1 MAGCL
6 LINQTDHRD
15 HRRQLTSD
23 FPEVM
28 SCQFPMYFRGL
39 MANHD
44 FLMDA
49 KKKGSTMTKGN
60 VINTPIGRR
69 TFLAGLTAFSAA
81 PLIGGFPNIARAQ
94 DKKLRIGL
102 YGGYFKDTFDA
113 EIFPDF
119 TAATGIAVESVAE
132 PTGEVWLVQLEQA
145 AKAGKSPVDISMMA
159 GVPLIRGINSGLW
172 APLDTKKLPNLK
184 NVKPSLVRTNSA
196 GDVVSVGA
204 TSWYITLVSNTD
216 VYKEAP
222 TSWKDIWDPK
232 YKDSLGLLANVGN
245 SYLLEVAAKTYFGGI
260 KHLDTD
266 DGIREACAKVGEL
279 KPNVRLWYRDEA
291 QFEQALKS
299 GEIPMGQY
307 YHDVT
312 RLAVKDGFPV
322 RSTMPIEGGI
332 YDYGSWAVA
341 KAAASSLDLAY
352 VYIDYMSQ
360 PSTQAKLARKLGSAP
375 IVDRALTDLTD
386 EEFESVSSTIDP
398 ITPHYEMQALKTD
411 FINQVWSE
419 MQQG

>member
-1 MAGCL
+1 
-6 LINQTDHRD
+6 
-15 HRRQLTSD
+15 
-23 FPEVM
+23 M
-28 SCQFPMYFRGL
+28 SIESI
-39 MANHD
+39 
-44 FLMDA
+44 A
-49 KKKGSTMTKGN
+49 KAA
-60 VINTPIGRR
+60 VGRR
-69 TFLAGLTAFSAA
+69 TILKGLSGLGLAPVISGY
-81 PLIGGFPNIARAQ
+81 PNILRAQ
-94 DKKLRIGL
+94 EKKLRVGL

-119 TAATGIAVESVAE
+119 TAATGIEIESVGE
-132 PTGEVWLVQLEQA
+132 PTGEVWLIQLEQA

-159 GVPLIRGINSGLW
+159 GVPVIRGANSGLW
-172 APLDTKKLPNLK
+172 APLDQKKIPNIK
-184 NVKPSLVRTNSA
+184 YIKPELVRENGA
-196 GDVVSVGA
+196 GEIVAIGA
-204 TSWYITLVSNTD
+204 TSWYVTLVSNTD
-216 VYKEAP
+216 VYPEAP

-245 SYLLEVAAKTYFGGI
+245 SYLLEVAAKVYFGGI

-307 YHDVT
+307 FHDVT
-312 RLAVKDGFPV
+312 RLAVRDGFPV

-332 YDYGSWAVA
+332 YDYGTWAVT

-352 VYIDYMSQ
+352 VYMDYMSQ

-375 IVDRALTDLTD
+375 VVERSTMDLTD
-386 EEFESVSSTIDP
+386 EEFDSVSSDIDP
-398 ITPHYEMQALKTD
+398 VRPHYEMQALKTE
-411 FINQVWSE
+411 FINQVWTE

>member
-1 MAGCL
+1 MYF
-6 LINQTDHRD
+6 LIAMIDDIFIMTNKKRGIPVTNNNTFNGNVR
-15 HRRQLTSD
+15 RRQL
-23 FPEVM
+23 
-28 SCQFPMYFRGL
+28 
-39 MANHD
+39 
-44 FLMDA
+44 
-49 KKKGSTMTKGN
+49 
-60 VINTPIGRR
+60 
-69 TFLAGLTAFSAA
+69 LAGLSALGVA

-94 DKKLRIGL
+94 EKKLRVGL

-119 TAATGIAVESVAE
+119 TAATGIEVESVAE

-145 AKAGKSPVDISMMA
+145 AKAGKSPVDISMMS
-159 GVPLIRGINSGLW
+159 GVPIIRGSNSGLW
-172 APLDTKKLPNLK
+172 APLDPKKMPNVK
-184 NVKPSLVRTNSA
+184 NVKPNLVSRNGSEELMA
-196 GDVVSVGA
+196 VGA
-204 TSWYITLVSNTD
+204 TGWYITLVSNTD

-266 DGIREACAKVGEL
+266 EGIREAAAKVGEL

-291 QFEQALKS
+291 QFEQGLKS

-307 YHDVT
+307 FHDVT

-322 RSTMPIEGGI
+322 RSTMPVEGGI
-332 YDYGSWAVA
+332 YDYGSWAVT
-341 KAAASSLDLAY
+341 KAAASSLDLAH
-352 VYIDYMSQ
+352 VYIDYMCQ
-360 PSTQAKLARKLGSAP
+360 ASTQAKLARKLGSALV
-375 IVDRALTDLTD
+375 IDRALTDLTD
-386 EEFESVSSTIDP
+386 EEFNSVASDIDP
-398 ITPHYEMQALKTD
+398 VTPHYEMQALKTD

>member
-1 MAGCL
+1 M
-6 LINQTDHRD
+6 
-15 HRRQLTSD
+15 SD
-23 FPEVM
+23 
-28 SCQFPMYFRGL
+28 
-39 MANHD
+39 
-44 FLMDA
+44 
-49 KKKGSTMTKGN
+49 K
-60 VINTPIGRR
+60 VINMSMPRR
-69 TFLAGLTAFSAA
+69 HVLAGLSTLGALAA
-81 PLIGGFPNIARAQ
+81 TGGFPYIARAQ
-94 DKKLRIGL
+94 EKKLRVGL

-113 EIFPDF
+113 SIFPDF
-119 TAATGIAVESVAE
+119 TAETGIEIESVAE

-145 AKAGKSPVDISMMA
+145 GKAGSAPVDVSMMA
-159 GVPLIRGINSGLW
+159 GVPVIRGTNSGLW
-172 APLDTKKLPNLK
+172 APLDPKKLPNLK
-184 NVKPSLVRTNSA
+184 NVKPSLVHTNSA
-196 GDVVSVGA
+196 GEVVSVGA

-245 SYLLEVAAKTYFGGI
+245 SYLLEVAAKCYFGGI
-260 KHLDTD
+260 NHLDTD
-266 DGIREACAKVGEL
+266 DGIREAAAKVAEL

-307 YHDVT
+307 FHDVT
-312 RLAVKDGFPV
+312 SIAIKDGFPV
-322 RSTMPIEGGI
+322 RSTMPVEGGI
-332 YDYGSWAVA
+332 YDYGSWAVT
-341 KAAASSLDLAY
+341 KAAASSLDLAH

-360 PSTQAKLARKLGSAP
+360 PSTQAKLARTLGSAP
-375 IVDRALTDLTD
+375 IVDRSLMDLTD
-386 EEFESVSSTIDP
+386 EEFNAVSSTIDP

>member
-1 MAGCL
+1 MYF
-6 LINQTDHRD
+6 LIAMIDDIFIMTNKKRGIPVTDKNAFNGNVR
-15 HRRQLTSD
+15 RRQL
-23 FPEVM
+23 
-28 SCQFPMYFRGL
+28 
-39 MANHD
+39 
-44 FLMDA
+44 
-49 KKKGSTMTKGN
+49 
-60 VINTPIGRR
+60 
-69 TFLAGLTAFSAA
+69 LAGLSALGVA

-94 DKKLRIGL
+94 EKKLRVGL

-119 TAATGIAVESVAE
+119 TAATGIEVESVAE

-145 AKAGKSPVDISMMA
+145 AKAGKSPVDISMMS
-159 GVPLIRGINSGLW
+159 GVPIIRGSNSGLW
-172 APLDTKKLPNLK
+172 APLDPKKMPNVK
-184 NVKPSLVRTNSA
+184 NVKPNLVSRNGSDEVMA
-196 GDVVSVGA
+196 VGA
-204 TSWYITLVSNTD
+204 TGWYITLVSNTD

-266 DGIREACAKVGEL
+266 EGIREAAAKVGEL

-291 QFEQALKS
+291 QFEQGLKS

-307 YHDVT
+307 FHDVT

-322 RSTMPIEGGI
+322 RSTMPVEGGI
-332 YDYGSWAVA
+332 YDYGSWAVT
-341 KAAASSLDLAY
+341 KAAVSSLDLAH
-352 VYIDYMSQ
+352 VYIDYMCQ
-360 PSTQAKLARKLGSAP
+360 ASTQAKLARKLGSALV
-375 IVDRALTDLTD
+375 IDRALTDLTD
-386 EEFESVSSTIDP
+386 DEFNSVASNIDP
-398 ITPHYEMQALKTD
+398 VTPHYEMQALKTD

>member
-1 MAGCL
+1 MYF
-6 LINQTDHRD
+6 LIAMIDDIFIMTNKKRGIPVTNNNAFNGNVR
-15 HRRQLTSD
+15 RRQL
-23 FPEVM
+23 
-28 SCQFPMYFRGL
+28 
-39 MANHD
+39 
-44 FLMDA
+44 
-49 KKKGSTMTKGN
+49 
-60 VINTPIGRR
+60 
-69 TFLAGLTAFSAA
+69 LAGLSALGVA

-94 DKKLRIGL
+94 EKKLRVGL

-119 TAATGIAVESVAE
+119 TAANGIEVESVAE

-145 AKAGKSPVDISMMA
+145 AKAGKSPVDISMMS
-159 GVPLIRGINSGLW
+159 GVPIIRGSNSGLW
-172 APLDTKKLPNLK
+172 APLDPKKMPNVK
-184 NVKPSLVRTNSA
+184 NVKPNLVSRNGSEELMA
-196 GDVVSVGA
+196 VGA
-204 TSWYITLVSNTD
+204 TGWYITLVSNTD

-266 DGIREACAKVGEL
+266 EGIREAAAKVGEL

-291 QFEQALKS
+291 QFEQGLKS

-307 YHDVT
+307 FHDVT

-322 RSTMPIEGGI
+322 RSTMPVEGGI
-332 YDYGSWAVA
+332 YDYGSWAVT
-341 KAAASSLDLAY
+341 KAAASSLDLAH
-352 VYIDYMSQ
+352 VYIDYMCQ
-360 PSTQAKLARKLGSAP
+360 ASTQAKLARKLGSALV
-375 IVDRALTDLTD
+375 IDRGLTDLTD
-386 EEFESVSSTIDP
+386 EEFNSVASDIDP
-398 ITPHYEMQALKTD
+398 VTPHYEMQALKTD

>member
-1 MAGCL
+1 MYF
-6 LINQTDHRD
+6 LIAMIDDIFIMTNKKRGIPVTDKNAFNGNVR
-15 HRRQLTSD
+15 RRQL
-23 FPEVM
+23 
-28 SCQFPMYFRGL
+28 
-39 MANHD
+39 
-44 FLMDA
+44 
-49 KKKGSTMTKGN
+49 
-60 VINTPIGRR
+60 
-69 TFLAGLTAFSAA
+69 LAGLSALGVA

-94 DKKLRIGL
+94 EKKLRVGL

-119 TAATGIAVESVAE
+119 TAATGIEVESVAE

-145 AKAGKSPVDISMMA
+145 AKAGKSPVDISMMS
-159 GVPLIRGINSGLW
+159 GVPIIRGSNSGLW
-172 APLDTKKLPNLK
+172 APLDPKKMPNVK
-184 NVKPSLVRTNSA
+184 NVKPNLVSRNGSDEVMA
-196 GDVVSVGA
+196 VGA
-204 TSWYITLVSNTD
+204 TGWYITLVSNTD

-266 DGIREACAKVGEL
+266 EGIREAAAKVGEL

-291 QFEQALKS
+291 QFEQGLKS

-307 YHDVT
+307 FHDVT

-322 RSTMPIEGGI
+322 RSTMPVEGGI
-332 YDYGSWAVA
+332 YDYGSWAVT
-341 KAAASSLDLAY
+341 KAAVSSLDLAH
-352 VYIDYMSQ
+352 VYIDYMCQ
-360 PSTQAKLARKLGSAP
+360 ASTQAKLARKLGSALV
-375 IVDRALTDLTD
+375 IDRGLTDLTD
-386 EEFESVSSTIDP
+386 EEFNSVASDIDP
-398 ITPHYEMQALKTD
+398 VTPHYEMQALKTD

>member
-1 MAGCL
+1 MYF
-6 LINQTDHRD
+6 LIAMIDDIFIMTNKKRGIPVTDKNAFNGNVR
-15 HRRQLTSD
+15 RRQL
-23 FPEVM
+23 
-28 SCQFPMYFRGL
+28 
-39 MANHD
+39 
-44 FLMDA
+44 
-49 KKKGSTMTKGN
+49 
-60 VINTPIGRR
+60 
-69 TFLAGLTAFSAA
+69 LAGLSALGVA

-94 DKKLRIGL
+94 EKKLRVGL

-119 TAATGIAVESVAE
+119 TAATGIEVESVAE

-145 AKAGKSPVDISMMA
+145 AKAGKSPVDISMMS
-159 GVPLIRGINSGLW
+159 GVPIIRGSNSGLW
-172 APLDTKKLPNLK
+172 APLDPKKMPNVK
-184 NVKPSLVRTNSA
+184 NVKPNLVSRNGSDEVMA
-196 GDVVSVGA
+196 VGA
-204 TSWYITLVSNTD
+204 TGWYITLVSNTD

-266 DGIREACAKVGEL
+266 EGIREAAAKVGEL

-291 QFEQALKS
+291 QFEQGLKS

-307 YHDVT
+307 FHDVT

-322 RSTMPIEGGI
+322 RSTMPVEGGI
-332 YDYGSWAVA
+332 YDYGSWAVT
-341 KAAASSLDLAY
+341 KAAVSSLDLAH
-352 VYIDYMSQ
+352 VYIDYMCQ
-360 PSTQAKLARKLGSAP
+360 ASTQAKLARKLGSALV
-375 IVDRALTDLTD
+375 IDRALTDLTD
-386 EEFESVSSTIDP
+386 EEFNSVASNIDP
-398 ITPHYEMQALKTD
+398 VTPHYEMQALKTD

>member
-1 MAGCL
+1 MTNNNVL
-6 LINQTDHRD
+6 TKNL
-15 HRRQLTSD
+15 RR
-23 FPEVM
+23 
-28 SCQFPMYFRGL
+28 R
-39 MANHD
+39 H
-44 FLMDA
+44 
-49 KKKGSTMTKGN
+49 
-60 VINTPIGRR
+60 I
-69 TFLAGLTAFSAA
+69 LAGLSALGA
-81 PLIGGFPNIARAQ
+81 TPLIGGFPNIARAQ
-94 DKKLRIGL
+94 EKKLRVGL

-119 TAATGIAVESVAE
+119 TAATGIEVESVAE

-145 AKAGKSPVDISMMA
+145 AKAGKSPVDISMMS
-159 GVPLIRGINSGLW
+159 GVPIIRGSNSGLW
-172 APLDTKKLPNLK
+172 APLDPKKMPNVK
-184 NVKPSLVRTNSA
+184 NVKPNLVSRNGSEELMA
-196 GDVVSVGA
+196 VGA
-204 TSWYITLVSNTD
+204 TGWYITLVSNTD

-266 DGIREACAKVGEL
+266 EGIREAAAKVGEL

-291 QFEQALKS
+291 QFEQGLKS

-307 YHDVT
+307 FHDVT

-322 RSTMPIEGGI
+322 RSTMPVEGGI
-332 YDYGSWAVA
+332 YDYGSWAVT
-341 KAAASSLDLAY
+341 KAAASSLDLAH
-352 VYIDYMSQ
+352 VYIDYMCQ
-360 PSTQAKLARKLGSAP
+360 PSTQAKLARKLGSALV
-375 IVDRALTDLTD
+375 IDRALTGLTD
-386 EEFESVSSTIDP
+386 EEFNSVASDIDP
-398 ITPHYEMQALKTD
+398 VTPHYEMQALKTD